1 MSRQTGRLA
10 GKVCLITGSGGSM
23 GRVAARMFAAEGGL
37 VVGCDI
43 DGPAAE
49 ATVAE
54 LSALGLPMLSCHPC
68 DLAVPGAAKAFV
80 DFAIEKHG
88 RIDVLYNNGGG
99 VAMAWLPDMTADQWS
114 FTLRNE
120 LDLIF
125 HATQAAWPHMLERKA
140 GSIINVGSVSGK
152 IAYRVLPAVAHSAAK
167 GGVIAMT
174 KHLAMEGGPHGIR
187 VNSISPGLVLSGGT
201 RPLLEIPEWTEAMLG
216 KIMLARPGD
225 PEDVIPAAI
234 YLASDESRWV
244 TGADFAIDGGTTA
257 W

>member
-1 MSRQTGRLA
+1 MRRLD
-10 GKVCLITGSGGSM
+10 GKVCIITGSGGSM
-23 GRVAARMFAAEGGL
+23 GRAAARMFAAEGAI

-43 DGPAAE
+43 HEASAAE
-49 ATVAE
+49 TVALVE
-54 LSALGLPMLSCHPC
+54 SDGFHMDSVHPC
-68 DLAVPGAAKAFV
+68 DLSSKQAAEALIQQ
-80 DFAIEKHG
+80 ALTQHG

-99 VAMAWLPDMTADQWS
+99 VVMEWLQNMTAEQWS

-120 LDLIF
+120 LDLVF
-125 HATQAAWPHMLERKA
+125 YATQAVWPTMVGQKS

-187 VNSISPGLVLSGGT
+187 VNSISPGLVATNAT
-201 RPLLEIPEWTEAMLG
+201 RPLLDIPEWSEAMLR
-216 KIMLARPGD
+216 KLMLGRVGE
-225 PEDVIPAAI
+225 PEDVVYAAL
-234 YLASDESRWV
+234 YLASDEARWV

>member
-1 MSRQTGRLA
+1 MAGRLKD
-10 GKVCLITGSGGSM
+10 KVCVITGSGGSM
-23 GRVAARMFAAEGGL
+23 GRAAARMFAAEGAI

-43 DGPAAE
+43 DEASANETERLVREAGGAIRTFHPGDLSRKEVAE
-49 ATVAE
+49 ALAE
-54 LSALGLPMLSCHPC
+54 WT
-68 DLAVPGAAKAFV
+68 LAQ
-80 DFAIEKHG
+80 HG

-99 VAMAWLPDMTADQWS
+99 VVMEWLQKMTADQWS
-114 FTLRNE
+114 FTMRNE

-125 HATQAAWPHMLERKA
+125 FATQAVWPAMVAQKS

-187 VNSISPGLVLSGGT
+187 VNSISPGLVETNAT
-201 RPLLEIPEWTEAMLG
+201 RALLDIPEWAEAMHGKLMLG
-216 KIMLARPGD
+216 HVGQ
-225 PEDVIPAAI
+225 PEDVVYAAL
-234 YLASDESRWV
+234 YLASDEARWV

>member
-1 MSRQTGRLA
+1 MTGRLE
-10 GKVCLITGSGGSM
+10 GKVCIITGSGGSM
-23 GRVAARMFAAEGGL
+23 GRAAARMFAAEGAI

-43 DGPAAE
+43 DEASAAE
-49 ATVAE
+49 TERLVRE
-54 LSALGLPMLSCHPC
+54 DGGMIESIHPC
-68 DLAVPGAAKAFV
+68 DLSRKEVADDLVAKTLAR
-80 DFAIEKHG
+80 HG
-88 RIDVLYNNGGG
+88 RIDALYNNGGG
-99 VAMAWLPDMTADQWS
+99 VVMEWLQNMTADQWS

-125 HATQAAWPHMLERKA
+125 FATQAVWAAMVEQKS

-187 VNSISPGLVLSGGT
+187 VNSISPGLVATNAT
-201 RPLLEIPEWTEAMLG
+201 RGLLDIPEWSEAMLG
-216 KIMLARPGD
+216 KLMLGRVGE
-225 PEDVIPAAI
+225 PEDVVYAAL
-234 YLASDESRWV
+234 YLASDEARWV

>member
-1 MSRQTGRLA
+1 MTGRLD
-10 GKVCLITGSGGSM
+10 GKVCIITGSGGSM
-23 GRVAARMFAAEGGL
+23 GREAARMFASEGAL

-43 DGPAAE
+43 DEAAAAE
-49 ATVAE
+49 TERLVRDAGGTIMSV
-54 LSALGLPMLSCHPC
+54 HPC
-68 DLAVPGAAKAFV
+68 DLSTKQAADALV
-80 DFAIEKHG
+80 EQTMGRHG

-99 VAMAWLPDMTADQWS
+99 AVMEWLLDMTPGQWS
-114 FTLRNE
+114 FTMRNE

-125 HATQAAWPHMLERKA
+125 FATQAVWPTMVAQHA

-152 IAYRVLPAVAHSAAK
+152 IAYRVLPGVAHSAAK

-187 VNSISPGLVLSGGT
+187 VNSISPGLVLSQGT
-201 RPLLEIPEWTEAMLG
+201 RPLFEIGEWRDAMLA
-216 KIMLARPGD
+216 KIMLDRPGE
-225 PEDVIPAAI
+225 PEDVVHAAI